1 MEDRK
6 EWKTGEKSD
15 IEIRNLSVSFQDGGE
30 TVHAMEGV
38 NAYFPAGSVTGLI
51 GESGSGKS
59 LLGMSILGLLSGQAR
74 VDGTC
79 MYKGMDLYRL
89 PEKEMQE
96 IRGKEISLIPQNP
109 TESLNPIRRIG
120 KQLTE
125 CMTVHGNKDK
135 ELADSR
141 RDEFLR
147 RFGFSDPNRINR
159 AYSFQLSGGM
169 NQRVISAMGLM
180 NRPKWVIADEPTTAL
195 DVTIQAQ
202 ILDLIRDLN
211 EKMNTS
217 VLFITHDLGV
227 VSELCDTVIVMYTG
241 RIVEKAPVRE
251 LFNDPKHPYTV
262 GLFGSIPNLETNSR
276 RLAAI
281 DGMMPDPTMLPK
293 GCKFADRCKY
303 AEERCHVENPQLMEL
318 EDGHKVR
325 CFRCMK

>member
-38 NAYFPAGSVTGLI
+38 NAYFPVGSVTGLI

-59 LLGMSILGLLSGQAR
+59 LLGMSILGLLSGQAK
-74 VDGTC
+74 VEGTC

-125 CMTVHGNKDK
+125 CMNVHGNKDK
-135 ELADSR
+135 RLADTR

-147 RFGFSDPNRINR
+147 RFGFPDPDRINR
-159 AYSFQLSGGM
+159 SYSFQLSGGM

-180 NRPKWVIADEPTTAL
+180 NRPKWVIADEPTKGL
-195 DVTIQAQ
+195 DAILRRQVYQ
-202 ILDLIRDLN
+202 ILKEISETDTEGMI
-211 EKMNTS
+211 
-217 VLFITHDLGV
+217 VITHDIALA
-227 VSELCDTVIVMYTG
+227 EALCDRLMVLY
-241 RIVEKAPVRE
+241 K
-251 LFNDPKHPYTV
+251 
-262 GLFGSIPNLETNSR
+262 GSIMEAGDTKKILEISEMIS
-276 RLAAI
+276 A
-281 DGMMPDPTMLPK
+281 
-293 GCKFADRCKY
+293 
-303 AEERCHVENPQLMEL
+303 
-318 EDGHKVR
+318 
-325 CFRCMK
+325 

>member
-30 TVHAMEGV
+30 MIHAMEDV
-38 NAYFPAGSVTGLI
+38 SAYFPSGSVTGLI

-59 LLGMSILGLLSGQAR
+59 LLGMSILGLLQLQAKIKSGEIYFE
-74 VDGTC
+74 GN
-79 MYKGMDLYRL
+79 DLL
-89 PEKEMQE
+89 KLSEKEMQK
-96 IRGKEISLIPQNP
+96 IRGKEIALIPQNP

-147 RFGFSDPNRINR
+147 RFGFSDPDRINR

-180 NRPKWVIADEPTTAL
+180 NRPKWVIADEPTKGL
-195 DVTIQAQ
+195 DA
-202 ILDLIRDLN
+202 ILRRQVYR
-211 EKMNTS
+211 
-217 VLFITHDLGV
+217 VLKEISETDTEGMIVITHDIALAGA
-227 VSELCDTVIVMYTG
+227 LCDRLMVLYKGSIMEAGETKTIL
-241 RIVEKAPVRE
+241 EHPA
-251 LFNDPKHPYTV
+251 HPYTK
-262 GLFGSIPNLETNSR
+262 GLIASLPGKGMNPIGRAVRKKEGNSGCSFYPRCVHAVDACKNGRIPEAELP
-276 RLAAI
+276 
-281 DGMMPDPTMLPK
+281 DG
-293 GCKFADRCKY
+293 R
-303 AEERCHVENPQLMEL
+303 
-318 EDGHKVR
+318 KVR
-325 CFRCMK
+325 CVRYA

>member
-38 NAYFPAGSVTGLI
+38 NAYFPVGSVTGLI

-125 CMTVHGNKDK
+125 CMNVHGNKDK
-135 ELADSR
+135 QLADTR

-147 RFGFSDPNRINR
+147 RFGFPDPDRINR
-159 AYSFQLSGGM
+159 SYSFQLSGGM

-180 NRPKWVIADEPTTAL
+180 NRPKWVIADEPTKGL
-195 DVTIQAQ
+195 DAILRRQVYQ
-202 ILDLIRDLN
+202 ILKEISETDTEGMI
-211 EKMNTS
+211 
-217 VLFITHDLGV
+217 VITHDIALA
-227 VSELCDTVIVMYTG
+227 EALCDRLMVLY
-241 RIVEKAPVRE
+241 K
-251 LFNDPKHPYTV
+251 
-262 GLFGSIPNLETNSR
+262 GSIMEAGDTKTIWNIRLTRTRKDWSR
-276 RLAAI
+276 R
-281 DGMMPDPTMLPK
+281 
-293 GCKFADRCKY
+293 
-303 AEERCHVENPQLMEL
+303 
-318 EDGHKVR
+318 
-325 CFRCMK
+325 FRRKE

>member
-38 NAYFPAGSVTGLI
+38 NAYFPVGSVTGLI

-125 CMTVHGNKDK
+125 CMNVHGNKDK
-135 ELADSR
+135 QLADTR
-141 RDEFLR
+141 RDEFLC
-147 RFGFSDPNRINR
+147 RFGF
-159 AYSFQLSGGM
+159 
-169 NQRVISAMGLM
+169 
-180 NRPKWVIADEPTTAL
+180 
-195 DVTIQAQ
+195 
-202 ILDLIRDLN
+202 
-211 EKMNTS
+211 
-217 VLFITHDLGV
+217 
-227 VSELCDTVIVMYTG
+227 
-241 RIVEKAPVRE
+241 
-251 LFNDPKHPYTV
+251 
-262 GLFGSIPNLETNSR
+262 
-276 RLAAI
+276 
-281 DGMMPDPTMLPK
+281 PDP
-293 GCKFADRCKY
+293 DRM
-303 AEERCHVENPQLMEL
+303 AGRSGTAIHRRSPAA
-318 EDGHKVR
+318 
-325 CFRCMK
+325 